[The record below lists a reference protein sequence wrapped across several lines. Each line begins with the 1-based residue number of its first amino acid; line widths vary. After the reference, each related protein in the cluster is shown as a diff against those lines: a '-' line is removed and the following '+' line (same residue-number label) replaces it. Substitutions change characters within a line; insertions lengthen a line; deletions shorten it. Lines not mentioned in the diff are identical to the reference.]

1 MTERKHFTPEQ
12 ITYAKSKMAREGFS
26 WTGLAREL
34 GCDRKTIQLAIAEN
48 IFGAVSTDIRKLN
61 ISRSARASNDLLK
74 ARDARISA
82 PHRDLSGML
91 FGDPRVGQ
99 SALDRK
105 MEAA

>member
-12 ITYAKSKMAREGFS
+12 ISYAKAEMAKEDFS

-34 GCDRKTIQLAIAEN
+34 GCDRKTIQLAISES
-48 IFGAVSTDIRKLN
+48 IFGVVSTDIRKLN
-61 ISRSARASNDLLK
+61 ISRDARASGDMLK
-74 ARDARISA
+74 DRDARMSA
-82 PHRDLSGML
+82 PYRDLAGMF

-105 MEAA
+105 MVA